1 MCVPLSI
8 ILKSAAVLREDELA
22 GVAAVAWEYLLQS
35 DKELVSTAGTCV
47 LALLWLHI
55 AMTNVSYSSS

>member
-1 MCVPLSI
+1 MSVPLSI

-47 LALLWLHI
+47 LTLL
-55 AMTNVSYSSS
+55 

>member
-22 GVAAVAWEYLLQS
+22 GVAAVAWEYLLQP
-35 DKELVSTAGTCV
+35 DKELVSTAGQYYLIIFSWYEVEVC
-47 LALLWLHI
+47 I
-55 AMTNVSYSSS
+55 